1 MSGSYSYIGADDLT
15 YQVEQ
20 FKVLI
25 IITLLYLFIVTYDKR
40 YRCEFVFI

>member
-25 IITLLYLFIVTYDKR
+25 II
-40 YRCEFVFI
+40 FVYSDI